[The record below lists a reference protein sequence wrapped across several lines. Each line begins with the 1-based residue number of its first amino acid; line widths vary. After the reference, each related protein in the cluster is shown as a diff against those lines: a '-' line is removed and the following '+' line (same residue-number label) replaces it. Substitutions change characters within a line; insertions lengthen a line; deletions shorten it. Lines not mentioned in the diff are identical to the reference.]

1 MNKQKSY
8 PVSNLNKRS
17 LKRVNGA
24 QNTFALSAIQI

>member
-1 MNKQKSY
+1 MNKHKSY

-17 LKRVNGA
+17 LKRVNGT